1 MRGELLGCGNPWF
14 VELKK
19 VVDITVVILTH
30 NEEIHIERCI
40 QSLQSIVKHVY
51 VVDSFSTDRTVE
63 LAESLGAE
71 VVQRK
76 FINQAEQF
84 QWAIDTLS
92 IESKWTMRMDADE
105 YLEPTLIEEIKKR
118 VGSLS
123 EEVKGAYFRRQVMFM
138 GRKITHGDF
147 APHILMRLWRTG
159 QGHIE
164 QRWMDEH
171 IVLPPKSES
180 IMFKYDMVDDNR
192 KGITFWVNKHNA
204 YASREMVE
212 ILNTKYNLMAKDDS
226 IKKIGDPQAKRKRL
240 LKEKAY
246 AKLPPGFRALLY
258 FCYRYFLRL
267 GFLDG
272 WQGFIF
278 HSMQGFW
285 YRMLVDVKIMEIE
298 ERSGGDVAKIKQIL
312 AEEHGIKL

>member
-1 MRGELLGCGNPWF
+1 MN
-14 VELKK
+14 KK
-19 VVDITVVILTH
+19 KIVTAIILTY

-40 QSLQSIVKHVY
+40 RSLLPIAQKVY
-51 VVDSFSTDRTVE
+51 VVDSFSSDETVRI
-63 LAESLGAE
+63 AESLGSE

-84 QWAIDTLS
+84 QWAIDTLPIS
-92 IESKWTMRMDADE
+92 STWIMRVDADE
-105 YLEPTLIEEIKKR
+105 FLEPQLIEEIQLKID
-118 VGSLS
+118 GIPN
-123 EEVKGAYFRRQVMFM
+123 EVEGVYLKRQVMFM
-138 GRKITHGDF
+138 GRKISHGDF

-159 QGHIE
+159 KGHVE

-171 IVLPPKSES
+171 VVLSPQSES
-180 IMFKYDMVDDNR
+180 IMFKHDMVDDNL

-212 ILNTKYNLMAKDDS
+212 ILNTKYNLISKDDS
-226 IKKIGDPQAKRKRL
+226 IKKVNDPQAKRKRL

-246 AKLPPGFRALLY
+246 AKLPPGFRSLLY
-258 FCYRYFLRL
+258 FLYRYFLRL

-312 AEEHGIKL
+312 ADEHGIKL